1 MLEGYRRGACGSVG
15 GAGGRGGMLEG
26 YRRGAGGRVGVW
38 EKFICR
44 DRH

>member
-1 MLEGYRRGACGSVG
+1 MLEGYRCMWR

-38 EKFICR
+38 EKFI
-44 DRH
+44 